1 MGMLANLG
9 TTAVPDIAPDA
20 ADRSAELD
28 IVTLDELAAMP
39 THQRMAKLR
48 SMAEGLFGAA
58 AIASFLMDRDRAA
71 VVTQQQL
78 IPRQFTRR
86 NTSEIPCR
94 GCKFATPQLEREP
107 SLLRH
112 FGQIGRNSP
121 GKTDGF

>member
-48 SMAEGLFGAA
+48 SMADGLFGAA

-71 VVTQQQL
+71 VVGFMAEN
-78 IPRQFTRR
+78 PRGFDNARHELAKAAEEARCLLEIIDFADRRLAAGLAIIANGLPTRY
-86 NTSEIPCR
+86 
-94 GCKFATPQLEREP
+94 
-107 SLLRH
+107 
-112 FGQIGRNSP
+112 
-121 GKTDGF
+121 